1 MTTVSICITIH
12 VYKTDTSNKQDL
24 KAVLY
29 FRGIKMKK
37 VLSIV
42 VATML
47 ALSVAACGAKEEAPE
62 TPGTE
67 NPGTETPVDSGDVVE
82 VQIGFENSMSE
93 PIGQALQK
101 WADLVEE
108 QGDGSMK
115 IVLYPDSQLG
125 SKNELIDSMLLGEP
139 VMTLADGAFY
149 ADYGVKDFGIL
160 FGPFLFDNWEQAW
173 TLTESDW
180 YKGQSDLLEEKGL
193 KIITSNWKYG
203 DRHTMTTTPVKGP
216 EDLKGLKVRVPSN
229 QIQTEGF
236 NAMGAT
242 AVGLPLG
249 DTYEALTTGTITG
262 VENPLATL
270 YGRKFQEVAKYLILD
285 AHVKNFTT
293 WVTGTMFFDGL
304 SAEQQELLVSTGK
317 EAGFYNNGLVDEA
330 EADYLQKF
338 KDEGVTVT
346 EVDDATQ
353 AAFKQSAMSFYDL
366 GSTFGWSD
374 GLYET
379 VRKAMGAE

>member
-1 MTTVSICITIH
+1 
-12 VYKTDTSNKQDL
+12 
-24 KAVLY
+24 
-29 FRGIKMKK
+29 MKK
-37 VLSIV
+37 ILSIV
-42 VATML
+42 VVSLL
-47 ALSVAACGAKEEAPE
+47 ALSISACGAKETPGE
-62 TPGTE
+62 TPG
-67 NPGTETPVDSGDVVE
+67 ETPSVAPSGDVIE

-93 PIGQALQK
+93 PIGQALEQWQK
-101 WADLVEE
+101 LVDE

-160 FGPFLFDNWEQAW
+160 FGPFLFDTWDQAW
-173 TLTESDW
+173 TLIESDW
-180 YKGQSDLLEEKGL
+180 YKGQSDILEEKGL
-193 KIITSNWKYG
+193 KLVSSNWKYG
-203 DRHTMTTTPVKGP
+203 DRHTMTTTPVNGP
-216 EDLKGLKVRVPSN
+216 DDIKGLKVRVPSN

-293 WVTGTMFFDGL
+293 WVTGTMFFDNL
-304 SAEQQELLVSTGK
+304 TAEQQELLMKTGK
-317 EAGFYNNGLVDEA
+317 EAGIYNNDLVDEA
-330 EADYLQKF
+330 EAEYLQMF

-346 EVDDATQ
+346 EVDADTQ
-353 AAFKQSAMSFYDL
+353 KAFKDSAMSFYEMGDK
-366 GSTFGWSD
+366 FGWSE
-374 GLYET
+374 GLYDT
-379 VRKAMGAE
+379 VREAMGAE

>member
-1 MTTVSICITIH
+1 
-12 VYKTDTSNKQDL
+12 
-24 KAVLY
+24 
-29 FRGIKMKK
+29 MKK
-37 VLSIV
+37 ILSIV
-42 VATML
+42 LASML
-47 ALSVAACGAKEEAPE
+47 AISITACGTNETPEE
-62 TPGTE
+62 TPG
-67 NPGTETPVDSGDVVE
+67 ETPAETPAETPSGDVVE

-93 PIGQALQK
+93 PIGQALEK
-101 WADLVEE
+101 WQQLVDE
-108 QGDGSMK
+108 QGDGTMK

-160 FGPFLFDNWEQAW
+160 FGPFLFDTWDQAW

-180 YKGQSDLLEEKGL
+180 YQEQSGLLEEKGL
-193 KIITSNWKYG
+193 KLITSNWKYG
-203 DRHTMTTTPVKGP
+203 DRHTMTTTPVNGP
-216 EDLKGLKVRVPSN
+216 DDLKGLKVRVPSN

-293 WVTGTMFFDGL
+293 WVTGTMFFDSL
-304 SAEQQELLVSTGK
+304 TPEQQKLLVETGE
-317 EAGFYNNGLVDEA
+317 EAGFHNNDLVDAA

-346 EVDDATQ
+346 EVDEATQ
-353 AAFKQSAMSFYDL
+353 KAFKEAAMSFYDL
-366 GSTFGWSD
+366 GDTFGWSD

-379 VRKAMGAE
+379 VREAMGAE